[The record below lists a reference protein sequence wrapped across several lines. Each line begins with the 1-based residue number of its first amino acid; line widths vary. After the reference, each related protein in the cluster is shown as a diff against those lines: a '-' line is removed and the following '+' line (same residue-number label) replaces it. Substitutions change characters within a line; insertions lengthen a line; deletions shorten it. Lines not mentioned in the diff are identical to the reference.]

1 MPRHDEHTG
10 GQLCIRASFST
21 RNVPARAK
29 LGVTTLG
36 RMTPY
41 GQIPA
46 RSADPIGLSRVDTYG
61 ITAIRRSRTPKCF
74 FMAVWNLSAENLHQR
89 RTRRD
94 QQQTTTSKAKKEE
107 KKMNLFK
114 AATTVGCMAL
124 MGAILAPNARADD
137 WNRETVITFS
147 GPVEIPGV
155 HLKGWAILPAGTY
168 VFKILDS
175 QSDRHIVQ
183 IFNKEKTTV
192 YATILAIPN
201 FRLQATDK
209 TVITFRERPAG
220 QPEALRAWFYP
231 GRNWGEEFVYPKAM
245 AIEIAKATNLPVLF
259 TPAEIAVEVAEPVKS
274 ADEAVVVELKQAPV
288 MAVTP
293 AGEEVQIAQVVTP
306 PPVQAEVAPEADR
319 MLPATASPFPLVAL
333 LGFLALCGAFMLR
346 RYEKRIQ

>member
-1 MPRHDEHTG
+1 
-10 GQLCIRASFST
+10 
-21 RNVPARAK
+21 
-29 LGVTTLG
+29 
-36 RMTPY
+36 
-41 GQIPA
+41 
-46 RSADPIGLSRVDTYG
+46 
-61 ITAIRRSRTPKCF
+61 
-74 FMAVWNLSAENLHQR
+74 
-89 RTRRD
+89 
-94 QQQTTTSKAKKEE
+94 
-107 KKMNLFK
+107 MNLFK
-114 AATTVGCMAL
+114 TATTVGCMAL
-124 MGAILAPNARADD
+124 MGAILAPNAKADD

-155 HLKGWAILPAGTY
+155 HLKGWAVLPAGTY

-183 IFNKEKTTV
+183 IFSKDKLTV

-201 FRLQATDK
+201 YRLQATDK

-274 ADEAVVVELKQAPV
+274 ADEPVVVELKRAPI
-288 MAVTP
+288 MAIKPT
-293 AGEEVQIAQVVTP
+293 GEEVEIAQVVTP

-319 MLPATASPFPLVAL
+319 VLPATGSSFPLVAL
-333 LGFLALCGAFMLR
+333 LGFLALGGAMILR